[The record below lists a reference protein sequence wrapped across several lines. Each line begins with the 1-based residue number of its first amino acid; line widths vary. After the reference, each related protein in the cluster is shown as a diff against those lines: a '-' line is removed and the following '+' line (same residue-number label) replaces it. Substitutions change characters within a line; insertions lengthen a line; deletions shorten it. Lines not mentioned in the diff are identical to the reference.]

1 MKMSKLKI
9 LGGILSKIG
18 RNRLVIK
25 AYESKLKHEIS
36 RGPMPSHIA
45 MILDGNR
52 RWASLKGLP
61 KNVGHEEG
69 AKKVEEFLNWCY
81 ELGIKTTTLYVLS
94 TENLKRDEEEK
105 EHILNIFKRELKR
118 AFDERVFDRY
128 KVRVKVLGKKE
139 LWPDEIRGIVGEVEN
154 ATKDYDQYYLNVAL
168 AYGGR
173 DEIVDAVRTICELYS
188 GGKIRLEDID
198 KDLISKYL
206 YTAHLPNPEPDL
218 IIRTSGEMR
227 LSNFLTWQSAYS
239 ELLFVDTYWPE
250 FRKIDFWRAIR
261 VFQRRSRR
269 FGI

>member
-1 MKMSKLKI
+1 MSKLKI
-9 LGGILSKIG
+9 FGRVFSKIG
-18 RNRLVIK
+18 QNRVIIK

-36 RGPMPSHIA
+36 KGPVPSHIA

-52 RWASLKGLP
+52 RWASLRGLP
-61 KNVGHEEG
+61 KSVGHEEG

-81 ELGIKTTTLYVLS
+81 ELGIKTATLYVLS
-94 TENLKRDEEEK
+94 TENLKRSRDEREY
-105 EHILNIFKRELKR
+105 ILELFKREVEKTLR
-118 AFDERVFDRY
+118 ERIFEKY
-128 KVRVKVLGKKE
+128 KVRVKVLGKRE
-139 LWPDEIRGIVGEVEN
+139 LWPEEIRKIVDEIEQ
-154 ATKDYDQYYLNVAL
+154 ATEHYDHHYLNVAL

-188 GGKIRLEDID
+188 SGKIKLDDIN
-198 KDLISKYL
+198 KELISKCL

-239 ELLFVDTYWPE
+239 ELLFIDTYWPE

-261 VFQRRSRR
+261 VFQRRNRR
-269 FGI
+269 FGL

>member
-1 MKMSKLKI
+1 MSKLKI
-9 LGGILSKIG
+9 LGSLFSKIG
-18 RNRLVIK
+18 QNRIVIK

-52 RWASLKGLP
+52 RWASLRGLP
-61 KNVGHEEG
+61 KNIGHEEG
-69 AKKVEEFLNWCY
+69 AKKVEEFLSWCY
-81 ELGIKTTTLYVLS
+81 ELGIKTATLYVLS
-94 TENLKRDEEEK
+94 TENLGRDESER
-105 EHILNIFKRELKR
+105 EHILNLFMREVKRTLEEK
-118 AFDERVFDRY
+118 VFDKY
-128 KVRVKVLGKKE
+128 KVRVKVLGKRE
-139 LWPDEIRGIVGEVEN
+139 LWPEEIQKIVDKVEH

-188 GGKIRLEDID
+188 SGRIRFEEID
-198 KDLISKYL
+198 KNLISKYL

-239 ELLFVDTYWPE
+239 ELLFIDTYWPE

-261 VFQRRSRR
+261 VFQRRNRR